1 VSSRV
6 TTSAVIK
13 AFSFVA
19 LFAWTTGYARISQLV
34 KEVSMAESALS
45 AVLRR
50 LREGR
55 GLSLREVSQL
65 SGLDHAYIYRLE
77 TGEKEAPSDEALA
90 RLFRALRPT
99 SRQER
104 VVRFLVGREVSV
116 DLVDSSIIDDPSIA
130 LEDFES
136 AAQMSFRG
144 KRPTTSAEWRTA
156 IERIRKLR
164 EDLEGG

>member
-1 VSSRV
+1 
-6 TTSAVIK
+6 
-13 AFSFVA
+13 
-19 LFAWTTGYARISQLV
+19 
-34 KEVSMAESALS
+34 MAESALS

-55 GLSLREVSQL
+55 GLSLREVSVL
-65 SGLDHAYIYRLE
+65 SGLDHAYIHRLE

-104 VVRFLVGREVSV
+104 VLRFLVGREVAV
-116 DLVDSSIIDDPSIA
+116 DLVDPSIIDDPGIA

-144 KRPTTSAEWRTA
+144 KKPTTPTEWRTA
-156 IERIRKLR
+156 IERIGRLR
-164 EDLEGG
+164 EELEGG

>member
-1 VSSRV
+1 
-6 TTSAVIK
+6 
-13 AFSFVA
+13 
-19 LFAWTTGYARISQLV
+19 LFAQTTGYAHLSSPV
-34 KEVSMAESALS
+34 KEVLMAESALS

-50 LREGR
+50 LREAR

-104 VVRFLVGREVSV
+104 VVHFLVGRDVAV
-116 DLVDSSIIDDPSIA
+116 DLVDASIIDDPDIA

-144 KRPTTSAEWRTA
+144 KRPTTPGEWRTA
-156 IERIRKLR
+156 IQRIRKLR
-164 EDLEGG
+164 EELESG